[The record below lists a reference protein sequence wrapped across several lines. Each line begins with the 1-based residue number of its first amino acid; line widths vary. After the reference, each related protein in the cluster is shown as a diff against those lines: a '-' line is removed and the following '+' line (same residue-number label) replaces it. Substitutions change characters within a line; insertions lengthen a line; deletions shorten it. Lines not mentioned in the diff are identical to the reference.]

1 MRQKQDVIVDEGVVY
16 LLKSGVKV
24 YLKTADVCAMFGKSN
39 QWIGQLTS
47 QGAIHKSNTPHGTMY
62 ELTPTVKGY
71 CDLLESRVDEP
82 EDEES
87 IRNEKERQKAETG
100 IKRAKAIVAMLE
112 AQELQGKMHRSDDVA
127 NMTADLIDMIR
138 GMLLALPGRL
148 AVDTAAAG
156 SAAESSL
163 LIRREAHRIMQE
175 IANYEYDPRKYEE
188 HVRER
193 RRWSE
198 RDEGDSDD

>member
-1 MRQKQDVIVDEGVVY
+1 MRQKQDVVVENEALY
-16 LLKSGVKV
+16 VLKAGCKV
-24 YLKTADVCAMFGKSN
+24 YLKTADVCKLFGKSN

-47 QGAIHKSNTPHGTMY
+47 QGTIHKSNTPHGTMY
-62 ELTPTVKGY
+62 ELAPNVKGY
-71 CDLLESRVDEP
+71 CDLLESRMDEP

-87 IRNEKERQKAETG
+87 IRNEKERQKAETV
-100 IKRAKAIVAMLE
+100 IKKAKAVVAMSE

-127 NMTADLIDMIR
+127 HMTSDLIYMIS
-138 GMLLALPGRL
+138 GMLQAMPGRL

-163 LIRREAHRIMQE
+163 LIRKEVHRIMGE

-188 HVRER
+188 RVRER

-198 RDEGDSDD
+198 KDEGESDD

>member
-1 MRQKQDVIVDEGVVY
+1 MRQKQDVIVDDSVVY
-16 LLKSGVKV
+16 VLKPGCKV
-24 YLKTADVCAMFGKSN
+24 FLKTADVCEMIGKSN
-39 QWIGQLTS
+39 QWVGQLTS
-47 QGAIHKSNTPHGTMY
+47 QGTIHKANTPHGKMY
-62 ELTPTVKGY
+62 ELTSTVKGY
-71 CDLLESRVDEP
+71 CEHLESRLDEP

-87 IRNEKERQKAETG
+87 IRNEKERQKMELT
-100 IKRAKAIVAMLE
+100 IKRAKAITTTLE

-127 NMTADLIDMIR
+127 HMTSDLINMIN
-138 GMLLALPGRL
+138 GMLQAMPGRL

-163 LIRREAHRIMQE
+163 LIRKEVHRIMGE

-188 HVRER
+188 RVRER

-198 RDEGDSDD
+198 KDEGESDD